1 MKTQKMFNL
10 FGCVVLISACAGTA
24 FASYEKCSEENHEL
38 CLNGVSTSV
47 TNGASLRSSATEMSE
62 VARRRSDQADAKGGE
77 SVAWRG
83 SQRGLAAG
91 DEMDMGGSVFG
102 IWGNYS
108 YNDFDSDYSFQG
120 QSLAYDADANRFM
133 IGIDR
138 LFAGRF
144 LLGVAGGYQSID
156 TDTDFNGGGQDSDG
170 GTIAPYAAFLINDY
184 FSLDLSGGYSWTD
197 YDQDRISPVDGTKI
211 RGNFDGES
219 WFVATN
225 LNWFMAVD
233 NFVFGAKAGYLYTE
247 EEQDAY
253 TETGVSSTR
262 AVQRRNI
269 DLAQVVAGAEI
280 AYAGAGA
287 YEPFFMAEY
296 RNDLSRD
303 DDNRAGGLPGA
314 FTSVRPKD
322 DDEVQLNLGVRY
334 YTTWGVI
341 ATFEYQR
348 VEGRSHFD
356 SDNFMFTL
364 RAGL

>member
-1 MKTQKMFNL
+1 MNL
-10 FGCVVLISACAGTA
+10 NKKYFEIGVVLLLTSAAG
-24 FASYEKCSEENHEL
+24 FAMASEQECSSETHYA
-38 CLNGVSTSV
+38 CLNGVSSSV
-47 TNGASLRSSATEMSE
+47 TNGASLRASASEMSD
-62 VARRRSDQADAKGGE
+62 VARRRSGKSAQETLALRDNGAA
-77 SVAWRG
+77 
-83 SQRGLAAG
+83 LAAG
-91 DEMDMGGSVFG
+91 DAMGGSVFG
-102 IWGNYS
+102 MWANYA
-108 YNDFDSDYSFQG
+108 YNDYDSDYSVQG
-120 QSLAYDADANRFM
+120 QSLAYDADAHRFM
-133 IGIDR
+133 FGIDR
-138 LFAGRF
+138 LLAGRF
-144 LLGVAGGYQSID
+144 LVGIAGGYQSVD
-156 TDTDFNGGGQDSDG
+156 TDTAFNGGGQDSDG
-170 GTIAPYAAFLINDY
+170 GTVAPYAAFLINDY
-184 FSLDLSGGYSWTD
+184 LSLDLSGGYTWTD
-197 YDQDRISPVDGTKI
+197 YDQDRLSPVDGTAI
-211 RGNFDGES
+211 RANFDGES

-225 LNWFMAVD
+225 LNWLMAVD

-253 TETGVSSTR
+253 QEVGEATSIR